1 MLKLADTQILKS
13 AHDCSDGGLAIAIAE
28 CCFLSLGRNAIGAE
42 IDLKA
47 KNLSRE
53 TLLFGETPSRIVI
66 SFGPD
71 DRDRIQTMVDDCPF
85 EIIGRVR
92 GTALTIKMDDSILIS
107 SPIRKLESAW
117 KNSLADQLEPVRNK

>member
-1 MLKLADTQILKS
+1 MERAIRFVRDSYWAARAFTTLEECNRQALKWRDEV
-13 AHDCSDGGLAIAIAE
+13 AHQ
-28 CCFLSLGRNAIGAE
+28 R
-42 IDLKA
+42 
-47 KNLSRE
+47 
-53 TLLFGETPSRIVI
+53 PW
-66 SFGPD
+66 PD